1 MTSQKNHHGTKEEIW
16 WYMLIEWKL
25 MLKPSNHLQ
34 TMGIERLGHRR
45 DYFTLILT
53 VINHWFFIN
62 YWYYISRDWGFD
74 GDWMEVLPAK
84 NRTYHWN
91 HGLLLGN
98 RSHHGFIT
106 TNNLQWWW
114 YDGLRRDCHGDC
126 PSQKWL
132 ASHWY

>member
-1 MTSQKNHHGTKEEIW
+1 
-16 WYMLIEWKL
+16 MLIEWKL

-53 VINHWFFIN
+53 VINHWFFN
-62 YWYYISRDWGFD
+62 YWYYITRDWGFD

-106 TNNLQWWW
+106 INNLTVVMVWWFKE
-114 YDGLRRDCHGDC
+114 GLSWWL
-126 PSQKWL
+126 SQPKMAGFTL
-132 ASHWY
+132 ILTIDYCQIESTVIVGC